1 MDSIDIV
8 KDNVRTYW
16 NERSRSFD
24 EDVGHGADE
33 TECRMWKQH
42 LSEIIGI
49 GRKQVLDVGTGTG
62 MLAINLAELG
72 NEATGIDLCDNMLEL
87 AKNKAESRGLAITF
101 IPGDAEE
108 PAFPDNTFDVVI
120 CRHLLWTLPH
130 PDKAVSEWVR
140 VCRPGGVVIAI
151 DGHQEPK
158 EYFNHAEEK
167 PESEKSDRDK
177 LWEKTYSKE
186 VTTHLPDGNQL
197 TIASLKELFA
207 AKGLGEVQSKNL
219 QDIAEYHRSLHPA
232 SDHKG
237 HHEVN
242 IIWGRVQ

>member
-1 MDSIDIV
+1 MDSIGDV
-8 KDNVRTYW
+8 KNNIRTYW

-33 TECRMWKQH
+33 AECQMWKQH
-42 LSEIIGI
+42 LSEIIGT

-72 NEATGIDLCDNMLEL
+72 HEATGIDLCDNMLEL
-87 AKNKAESRGLAITF
+87 AKNKAASKGLAIPF

-108 PAFPDNTFDVVI
+108 PAFPDNTFDCVI

-130 PDKAVSEWVR
+130 PDKAVSEWAR

-158 EYFNHAEEK
+158 EYFNLSEEK
-167 PESEKSDRDK
+167 TESEKSDREK
-177 LWEKTYSKE
+177 LWEQTYSKE

-197 TIASLKELFA
+197 TIGSLKELFA
-207 AKGLGEVQSKNL
+207 EKGIGDVQAKNL
-219 QDIAEYHRSLHPA
+219 QDIAEYHQNLHPGNA
-232 SDHKG
+232 HEG